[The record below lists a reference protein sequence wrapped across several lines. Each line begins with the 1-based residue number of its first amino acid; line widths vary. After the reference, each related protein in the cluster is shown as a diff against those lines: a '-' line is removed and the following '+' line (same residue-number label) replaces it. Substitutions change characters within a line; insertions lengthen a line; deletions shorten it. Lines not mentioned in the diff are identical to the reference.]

1 MQQDQGWNETSAAK
15 SLNLGPGFF
24 FLFYCFLFF
33 FFFGG
38 GGAGIFGKRQSVKF
52 TEFLTLVV
60 QLPPPQRCPGI
71 VRQRRDGRLKL
82 ADFRIQM

>member
-15 SLNLGPGFF
+15 SLNLGPA
-24 FLFYCFLFF
+24 FLSFFF

-38 GGAGIFGKRQSVKF
+38 GSGGIFGEQQSVKF

-60 QLPPPQRCPGI
+60 QLPPQRWLGI
-71 VRQRRDGRLKL
+71 VSERLDCRLKL
-82 ADFRIQM
+82 VEFRIHM

>member
-1 MQQDQGWNETSAAK
+1 MQRDQGWNETSAAK

-24 FLFYCFLFF
+24 YCFF

-38 GGAGIFGKRQSVKF
+38 GGAGIFGKQQSVKF

-60 QLPPPQRCPGI
+60 QLPPQRYPGI
-71 VRQRRDGRLKL
+71 FRERRDCRLKL
-82 ADFRIQM
+82 AEFRIQM

>member
-1 MQQDQGWNETSAAK
+1 MQQDRGWNETSAAK

-24 FLFYCFLFF
+24 FFFLLFF
-33 FFFGG
+33 VFFGG

-71 VRQRRDGRLKL
+71 VRQRRDGRLKP
-82 ADFRIQM
+82 AEFRIQM